1 MFPIDLTIAEPSVQ
15 PTLQR
20 LRRLCLDD
28 PDPKFLSDLL
38 MFIGTRESAEIHA
51 DWASESDHGAG
62 LERLARTVW
71 ATPTLLEAIDPRRTA
86 RRVEDRYVPR
96 ELRLQYPAAL
106 AAARRP
112 LQSDMT
118 ARWIQRLRHY
128 LLIRQLDALEA
139 NAPRE
144 KHIYDVSV
152 TVRDVCQM
160 TSHPRLA
167 WLEPLVGLATSL
179 IEFEAD
185 TIIRARQARRA
196 AQDSIN
202 AEASGPEAAAEA
214 AKLAKAQVRFYDAL
228 LAILEHKPWD
238 PMPVTLPASMGT
250 QLPPYLS
257 APGWGDLAEF
267 IDKLRREPASQPTQ
281 FGDPEHGGL
290 TLVPQLTSKRHS
302 QKTKQRLGTKVRLE
316 HLAETLCLPVQWTA
330 TTSGEDAALQRRV
343 EELLESGPL
352 VDRFGA
358 ACVLIARL
366 AGQSMH
372 DVVTVPFVADQTH
385 AWHLDIH
392 SGQLQR
398 RAPRFERRWRRE
410 GLDAEALGWLKP
422 MLDQWTYQLHEKVV
436 SVLKEAAGV
445 APQANTLEAVWERIA
460 GEVYLE
466 RWFALRFGGIPE
478 LARLSSPNVSSSLG
492 LHVFRQS
499 GDLALARLAS
509 SDHRTALP
517 AACAYGAYSGR
528 DVSAALDT
536 YVREPLATLVQ
547 PTAEPDVNAAGSE
560 LDLVISRV
568 GDALRDL
575 TDRIDQSA
583 RSGDWVKHH
592 NLLTSLVT
600 LALLA
605 STGARPVNS
614 PFETLSWFDLERS
627 LLFVE
632 DKVAGPTRG
641 SRVCVLSEFARD
653 LIQDHYLPHLRRLA
667 SAIAPRAPRFAAE
680 IERVVSGDSEAR
692 MPLLFMLRNRP
703 SLDWVEV
710 SESQLDLT
718 CAFGWPLPWNL
729 FRHWISTELR
739 RGGVHPDIRDALLGH
754 ADRNAEPHGDFSPR
768 VPAQDFVAARPV
780 INQMQLQLGW
790 KAPSIAGPSP
800 ADLAETLEDPMV
812 GRTAAFGRRA
822 RQERRKQ
829 AHEDARSQA
838 ANEIDEFF
846 NGRTIDQLTGEEL
859 DELAR
864 KMLFRKTMPHA
875 LASLRYEVFEQV
887 VREQWRRLGKQ
898 AKAQRRYVLA
908 LDGDARFSD
917 EALQAHR
924 ALEHA
929 RTAFETTLSSKPD
942 RREGPVTAAALA
954 AVDIVLYSG
963 LAYMAPL
970 AALVTNAKTHYRLV
984 LHQERYWF
992 EWGFGAEWHDGK
1004 PVLRIEIS
1012 SRAAHWIGISLES
1025 DRKLKGT
1032 PDLPAAIL
1040 PFSSQVAPKARN
1052 VGTLLRG
1059 LIDVRDQVNVF
1070 DLPGYQAAF
1079 LAGRRSSAALP
1090 HLDWIRLISG
1100 GGAER
1105 PAALKAVER
1114 AELIDDDGAEEA
1126 LTYFRT
1132 HRRPS
1137 TVTAAEALV
1146 RCRSLIDDITKV
1158 LAESEPPEQ
1167 PSDDNSSAKPNDG
1180 GPAGRPPRATDEPA
1194 DGVEGDDPQT
1204 VGHQPG
1210 EAVEDKSAKPKKRSL
1225 TNGQKAGRI
1234 KSLVDSSGFGHGAA
1248 PFLLAHFIVHVLT
1261 RRPKKGKRDRLRG
1274 STAYRYWM
1282 SLAGPFCDAV
1292 ADKNFIAAD
1301 EEDLTEWYAAIVDA
1315 WDSALDPPAE
1325 QANQQANT
1333 TEAGEPSDEPQSD
1346 APLRTMRQLVDFH
1359 RFMQDTYGAT
1369 DPDWA
1374 DVAPDLI
1381 APVGRPGLILHR
1393 EYLATLNR
1401 VIGLEHVDRLPT
1413 AELQRAF
1420 VLVACYRFGL
1430 RTSEAVGLNRRDWI
1444 DAGQTHLVAI
1454 RSNRVRPLKTSASR
1468 RIVPLLEPLSDLEQ
1482 GIISRVLGGWKRRD
1496 GTDPRTPLL
1505 SGVSR
1510 DTIATFKASIGAA
1523 LLDELKAVT
1532 WNPGTTVHM
1541 LRHSFA
1547 MRITASIMDLE
1558 LEPSAAPGPK
1568 DDDAVRLALLGSKH
1582 ADRRTLWAVARLLGH
1597 AAPTCTLLS
1606 YVNCLHLWLPA
1617 TAAPSAGETTSP
1629 SAVLTAQC
1637 IDLDR
1642 YPRPKNYLP
1651 PPQERTEL
1659 TEEAMTAGDKFLRGM
1674 EYIRLMVV
1682 GKSEDEA
1689 EAGARLPKGFGRLIG
1704 AALARASAR
1713 IPKSETRYA
1722 GFKILGK
1729 ASPARFRELIDIATA
1744 APAEARDHGT
1754 RITDWLYTIGK
1765 SRQVLAYRAEHFNAL
1780 AAFIAAMG
1788 LSKKDVMLVHAKA
1801 AHRDQLIF
1809 AERASLNAYLVRVDQ
1824 VPIGKEKVA
1833 KAFQLDV
1840 ATLDDVGT
1848 EATQRMAMIPRVG
1861 GAVGSTHELA
1871 TLWVMWNLSIP

>member
-1 MFPIDLTIAEPSVQ
+1 MSSIDLAIAEHSVQ
-15 PTLQR
+15 PTLER
-20 LRRLCLDD
+20 LRRLCLDS
-28 PDPKFLSDLL
+28 PDPKFLCDLL
-38 MFIGTRESAEIHA
+38 MFVGTRESTEIHA

-62 LERLARTVW
+62 LERLARAVW
-71 ATPTLLEAIDPRRTA
+71 GNPTLLEAIDPRRTA
-86 RRVEDRYVPR
+86 LRVEERYSPK

-112 LQSDMT
+112 LQSEVT
-118 ARWIQRLRHY
+118 SRWIQRLRHY

-144 KHIYDVSV
+144 KHIYDVAV

-196 AQDSIN
+196 AQDSIS
-202 AEASGPEAAAEA
+202 AQASGPEAAEA
-214 AKLAKAQVRFYDAL
+214 AKAAKAQVRFYDAL

-238 PMPVTLPASMGT
+238 PMPVALPPSRGRH
-250 QLPPYLS
+250 LPPYPS
-257 APGWGDLAEF
+257 APGWGDLAGF
-267 IDKLRREPASQPTQ
+267 IEKLRREPTSQPAQ
-281 FGDPEHGGL
+281 IGDPDHGGL
-290 TLVPQLTSKRHS
+290 TLVPQQTSKRHS

-352 VDRFGA
+352 PDRFGA
-358 ACVLIARL
+358 ACVLVAQL

-372 DVVTVPFVADQTH
+372 DVETIPFVASKTH
-385 AWHLDIH
+385 AWHLDIQ

-398 RAPRFERRWRRE
+398 LAPRFERRWRRE

-422 MLDQWTYQLHEKVV
+422 MLDRWTYQLHDKVA
-436 SVLKEAAGV
+436 SVLEEAASA
-445 APQANTLEAVWERIA
+445 APQANTLGAVWDRI
-460 GEVYLE
+460 GGGVYLE
-466 RWFALRFGGIPE
+466 RWFALCFVNAPG
-478 LARLSSPNVSSSLG
+478 LARLSSPNVSSSIG
-492 LHVFRQS
+492 LHAFRQS
-499 GDLALARLAS
+499 GDLALARLVS

-536 YVREPLATLVQ
+536 YAREPLATLVQ
-547 PTAEPDVNAAGSE
+547 PRAEPDVNAAGSE

-568 GDALRDL
+568 ADALRGL
-575 TDRIDQSA
+575 TDRIDKSA
-583 RSGDWVKHH
+583 TSGDWVKHH

-614 PFETLSWFDLERS
+614 PFESLSWFDLERS

-641 SRVCVLSEFARD
+641 SRVCILSDFARD
-653 LIQDHYLPHLRRLA
+653 LIQDHYLPHLRKLA

-680 IERVVSGDSEAR
+680 IERVVCGDSEAR
-692 MPLLFMLRNRP
+692 MPLLFMLRCRP

-729 FRHWISTELR
+729 FRHWMSTELR

-768 VPAQDFVAARPV
+768 VPAKDFVAARPV
-780 INQMQLQLGW
+780 VNRMQSQLGW

-800 ADLAETLEDPMV
+800 AGLSETLQDPMD
-812 GRTAAFGRRA
+812 GRAIAFGRRA

-829 AHEDARSQA
+829 THEDARRQA
-838 ANEIDEFF
+838 TSEIDAYL
-846 NGRTIDQLTGEEL
+846 NGRTIDQLTGDEL

-864 KMLFRKTMPHA
+864 QMLFRKTMPHV
-875 LASLRYEVFEQV
+875 LASLRYEVFENV
-887 VREQWRRLGKQ
+887 VREQWRKLGKQ

-908 LDGDARFSD
+908 LDGDARFTD

-924 ALEHA
+924 ALAHA
-929 RTAFETTLSSKPD
+929 RTAFEAMLSSKPD
-942 RREGPVTAAALA
+942 RREGPVMAAALA

-970 AALVTNAKTHYRLV
+970 AALVTNAKTQYRLV
-984 LHQERYWF
+984 LHQDRYWF

-1012 SRAAHWIGISLES
+1012 RRAAQWIGIAFES
-1025 DRKLKGT
+1025 DRKLKET
-1032 PDLPAAIL
+1032 PDLPGVML
-1040 PFSSQVAPKARN
+1040 SFSAKVAPDALN

-1059 LIDVRDQVNVF
+1059 LINVRDQVNVF

-1100 GGAER
+1100 AGAER

-1114 AELIDDDGAEEA
+1114 GELIDDDGAEEA

-1137 TVTAAEALV
+1137 TVTAADALV

-1158 LAESEPPEQ
+1158 LAESEPPEE
-1167 PSDDNSSAKPNDG
+1167 PSDVDTSAMPNDG
-1180 GPAGRPPRATDEPA
+1180 RRAELAPEAAAEQT
-1194 DGVEGDDPQT
+1194 DGVNRDIAQT
-1204 VGHQPG
+1204 SEHQPG
-1210 EAVEDKSAKPKKRSL
+1210 AEPGDQSAKPKKRGL

-1292 ADKNFIAAD
+1292 AGKNFIGAD

-1325 QANQQANT
+1325 ETKEQANT
-1333 TEAGEPSDEPQSD
+1333 TETAELSDEPQSD

-1401 VIGLEHVDRLPT
+1401 VIGLEQIAGLTT
-1413 AELQRAF
+1413 AVLQRAF
-1420 VLVACYRFGL
+1420 VLIACYRFGL
-1430 RTSEAVGLNRRDWI
+1430 RTSEAVGLSRRDWI
-1444 DAGQTHLVAI
+1444 DAGQTQLVAI
-1454 RSNRVRPLKTSASR
+1454 RSNHVRPLKTSASR
-1468 RIVPLLEPLSDLEQ
+1468 RIVPLLEPLTALEQ
-1482 GIISRVLGGWKRRD
+1482 GVITRVLDDWKSHD
-1496 GTDPRTPLL
+1496 GMDPRTPLL
-1505 SGVSR
+1505 RGVRR
-1510 DTIATFKASIGAA
+1510 DTIASIKASIGAA

-1547 MRITASIMDLE
+1547 MRITACIMDLE
-1558 LEPSAAPGPK
+1558 LEPGAPSGHK
-1568 DDDAVRLALLGSKH
+1568 DNEALRLTLLGSKH
-1582 ADRRTLWAVARLLGH
+1582 ADRRALWAVARVLGH

-1617 TAAPSAGETTSP
+1617 RAAPNDGETVSP
-1629 SAVLTAQC
+1629 HAVFATQC

-1642 YPRPKNYLP
+1642 YPKPKDYLP
-1651 PPQERTEL
+1651 PPQERTEH
-1659 TEEAMTAGDKFLRGM
+1659 TEEALAPGDKFLRGM
-1674 EYIRLMVV
+1674 EYIRLMVI
-1682 GKSEDEA
+1682 GKAEA
-1689 EAGARLPKGFGRLIG
+1689 EAEADAKLPKGFGHLIG
-1704 AALARASAR
+1704 AALARASSR
-1713 IPKSETRYA
+1713 IPDSEKRYA

-1729 ASPARFRELIDIATA
+1729 ASPGRFRELIDRSA
-1744 APAEARDHGT
+1744 AVPGEARDHGA
-1754 RITDWLYTIGK
+1754 RVTDWLYTIGK
-1765 SRQVLAYRAEHFNAL
+1765 SRQVLAYRSEHFNAL
-1780 AAFIAAMG
+1780 AAFIAATG
-1788 LSKKDVMLVHAKA
+1788 LSERDVIFVHSKA
-1801 AHRDQLIF
+1801 AHRDHLIF
-1809 AERASLNAYLVRVDQ
+1809 AERASLNAYLVPVDQ
-1824 VPIGKEKVA
+1824 VPIGKDKVA

-1840 ATLDDVGT
+1840 AALDEVGT

-1871 TLWVMWNLSIP
+1871 TLWVMWNLSVL